1 MTPKE
6 IIVEQAYEMF
16 FRSGIKSI
24 TMDDISRETGVS
36 KRTIYENFRDKDEL
50 VASCLHLMD
59 ERFNREYDKIEK
71 DSDNT
76 LIMVFR
82 FMKFGIDVLNS
93 INPQFT
99 PDLKKYHFRVWKET
113 LTVNEKK
120 YNARTLKILKKG
132 IMEGV
137 FRETIDVEVVSI
149 LLNEQLRIISD
160 ETVFPTSRFPK
171 IVVFEN
177 VMINFFRGIATQKG
191 LDLIDKYLRE
201 ESDKF
206 VTVRP

>member
-59 ERFNREYDKIEK
+59 ERFNREYNKIEK
-71 DSDNT
+71 ESDNT

-82 FMKFGIDVLNS
+82 FMKFGTDVLNS

-113 LTVNEKK
+113 MTVNEKK

-132 IMEGV
+132 IRERV

-160 ETVFPTSRFPK
+160 ETVFPSSRFPK

-177 VMINFFRGIATQKG
+177 VLINFFRGIATQKG

-206 VTVRP
+206 VTVGT